1 MNYRLLLTEM
11 LIDYKERR
19 ALATNVK
26 KVETYTEIIG
36 DLLLALDIEP
46 NLIQNLNEA
55 KEIINRK

>member
-19 ALATNVK
+19 ARATNVK

-55 KEIINRK
+55 KEIINS

>member
-36 DLLLALDIEP
+36 DLFTSIRYR
-46 NLIQNLNEA
+46 A
-55 KEIINRK
+55 KT

>member
-55 KEIINRK
+55 KEIINS